1 MFKSMIVKVL
11 VLPAMGGAY
20 LAGAGELPTLPTTD
34 TAPPAATAPA
44 PAPSSQGGIQVIA
57 TCEDPQDTSRAA
69 QAPGQ
74 ARKASPRTVTVQVP
88 QAAAQAPQAVAQAPA
103 AAAPAPSS
111 QVAPQTAPQA
121 PTAAPSAD
129 GRVNVNTAT
138 DAELDKVPGIG
149 TATVAKIKAARP
161 LASVDAVDALPGVNA
176 ENFALMKDRIT
187 V

>member
-1 MFKSMIVKVL
+1 MIKSLIVKFL
-11 VLPAMGGAY
+11 VLPAVGGGAV
-20 LAGAGELPTLPTTD
+20 LGAQGALPTLPTTD
-34 TAPPAATAPA
+34 TAPPAVAAPA
-44 PAPSSQGGIQVIA
+44 PTPSAQGGIQVIA
-57 TCEDPQDTSRAA
+57 TCEDPQDAA

-88 QAAAQAPQAVAQAPA
+88 QAAAQAPQAVVQAP
-103 AAAPAPSS
+103 AAAPAPSAAA
-111 QVAPQTAPQA
+111 APQTASQA

-176 ENFALMKDRIT
+176 ENFALMKGHIT